1 MTEENSIS
9 DLQEAVLGL
18 LEDAGIDH
26 GTNDSIIGLIA
37 AAERRMH
44 LEARENDHP
53 HGYADPAAALC
64 EIARC
69 LDGSWDTGTDYRE
82 NYVVKS
88 FMDAC
93 ATLTDA
99 IGLDEIA
106 LIEAYERVVANGGV
120 DGYSYDSPIDA
131 LPEIAESLEGA
142 WDPSSDLEENWIARA
157 FMIAVG
163 TLRLH
168 ERDVPDTVL
177 DAYRALVMAGE
188 PAPVASLMTGK

>member
-1 MTEENSIS
+1 M
-9 DLQEAVLGL
+9 
-18 LEDAGIDH
+18 
-26 GTNDSIIGLIA
+26 TNDSVIELIA
-37 AAERRMH
+37 AAERRMYR
-44 LEARENDHP
+44 EARAKDHP
-53 HGYADPAAALC
+53 YGYVGAASALY

-69 LDGSWDTGTDYRE
+69 LDGVWEPGANYAD

-99 IGLDEIA
+99 VGLDDIA
-106 LIEAYERVVANGGV
+106 LIEAYGRVLQSGGAE
-120 DGYSYDSPIDA
+120 GYSHDSPIDA

-142 WDPSSDLEENWIARA
+142 WDTSADPEENWIARA

-163 TLRLH
+163 TLQLH

-177 DAYRALVMAGE
+177 NAYRALLPGAE
-188 PAPVASLMTGK
+188 PSPLSAS